1 MPDLF
6 PTAIRSAGSGM
17 SYNTGRFATAF
28 GVLGAGALFNWLGG
42 SYPRVGSVM
51 AFIYA
56 MGVAAIWLAPSRNL
70 DEKETTG

>member
-1 MPDLF
+1 
-6 PTAIRSAGSGM
+6 
-17 SYNTGRFATAF
+17 
-28 GVLGAGALFNWLGG
+28 
-42 SYPRVGSVM
+42 VGSVM